1 MSKLLSTLVAAL
13 FAVATITPA
22 AFAQDQKKEQ
32 VHKGTAEQGTVQKK
46 EQQKAQKKDGT
57 GGEKKKGEGKKAAA
71 SKEEKK

>member
-1 MSKLLSTLVAAL
+1 MSKVLSTLVAAI
-13 FAVATITPA
+13 FATMTLSPA

-57 GGEKKKGEGKKAAA
+57 GGQMKKGDAK
-71 SKEEKK
+71 

>member
-1 MSKLLSTLVAAL
+1 MTMTKTISTLVAAV
-13 FAVATITPA
+13 FAAMTLTPA

-57 GGEKKKGEGKKAAA
+57 GGQMKKGDAK
-71 SKEEKK
+71 